1 MDLIMIGILLAS
13 FGLVK
18 LFADFCESQV
28 ESKKTGGNGRK

>member
-1 MDLIMIGILLAS
+1 MMDVIMIGVLAVS

-28 ESKKTGGNGRK
+28 KPKEK